1 MEAPLRLTIIEGEKL
16 RCPHASGAKVIDRN
30 IEVLNK
36 ITVRDNWW
44 KIAWGFIRA
53 RIVGDEYVTLRT
65 ELRPD
70 QFKVGPSSEPQ
81 TSPHAA

>member
-1 MEAPLRLTIIEGEKL
+1 V
-16 RCPHASGAKVIDRN
+16 SDRN

-44 KIAWGFIRA
+44 KIAWAFIRA

-70 QFKVGPSSEPQ
+70 QFKVNGSSEPQ
-81 TSPHAA
+81 SAPISHPGK